1 MLPIPII
8 PSLSPPLYHFD
19 GSKNEFGWT
28 VLIMACYNGWP
39 DIARLLIAVDGS
51 AEHLRIQNENGDT
64 ALMIAV
70 NNGYTDIVRELIA
83 ADGSVEH
90 IRMQNKYRN
99 KALDTGN
106 YEIKVLLIAA
116 VEAAAGAE

>member
-1 MLPIPII
+1 
-8 PSLSPPLYHFD
+8 
-19 GSKNEFGWT
+19 
-28 VLIMACYNGWP
+28 MACYNGWP

-51 AEHLRIQNENGDT
+51 AEHL
-64 ALMIAV
+64 
-70 NNGYTDIVRELIA
+70 
-83 ADGSVEH
+83 
-90 IRMQNKYRN
+90 RMQNKYRN

>member
-51 AEHLRIQNENGDT
+51 AEHLRMKDMVGGIART
-64 ALMIAV
+64 AL
-70 NNGYTDIVRELIA
+70 DCA
-83 ADGSVEH
+83 ANDE
-90 IRMQNKYRN
+90 I
-99 KALDTGN
+99 KALLT
-106 YEIKVLLIAA
+106 AA
-116 VEAAAGAE
+116 EAAAQAEEKGRKRGCICM